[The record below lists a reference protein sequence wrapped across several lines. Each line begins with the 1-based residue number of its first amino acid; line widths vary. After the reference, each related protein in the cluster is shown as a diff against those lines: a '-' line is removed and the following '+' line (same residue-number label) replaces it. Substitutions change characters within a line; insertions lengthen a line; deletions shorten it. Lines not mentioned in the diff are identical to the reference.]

1 MLKQTNYARSIFT
14 LLLIVCLFAV
24 AAVLKLTA
32 DFFIPVTVA
41 MLLAFVFYPL
51 CKKIH
56 SLHVPWV
63 LCVILMLGITCIVL
77 YFIGTLLISSI
88 KAILSTYP
96 KYEMRFMSIY
106 KTFATT
112 FRIPY
117 DENSTLFMNLWN
129 SLNVRTALQNFAI
142 AFSTH
147 IMSFS
152 KVLMLVTLFIV
163 FLLLELNNMK
173 EKIDRAFTE
182 QRMNQKIL
190 SIARNTVSEVTHFI
204 SIKFVI
210 SLLTGLIVGLGT
222 FAIHMDFP
230 VIWGFVAFIMNLFP
244 TFGSAISW
252 ALTTL
257 FAIMQFYP
265 SWEYVIFVALLVLV
279 VNMVLGNIIEPRWEG
294 SDLGLSPFV
303 ILVSLSFWG
312 WMWSF
317 IGMILAVPIMVIL
330 KIICENVEFL
340 NPVAILIGNV
350 HKKGKDSAVCDQAE
364 KLPDEPAAPDVNRVQ
379 QP

>member
-1 MLKQTNYARSIFT
+1 MLKQTNYARSIFM
-14 LLLIVCLFAV
+14 LILIVCLFAV

-41 MLLAFVFYPL
+41 VLLAFVFYPF

-56 SLHVPWV
+56 ALHVPWV
-63 LCVILMLGITCIVL
+63 LCILLMLVIAGIVL
-77 YFIGTLLISSI
+77 YFISTLLISSI
-88 KAILSTYP
+88 KVILSTYP

-112 FRIPY
+112 FKIPY
-117 DENSTLFMNLWN
+117 DEDSTLFMNLWN

-147 IMSFS
+147 IVSFL

-163 FLLLELNNMK
+163 FLLMELNNIK

-182 QRMNQKIL
+182 QHMNQKIV

-222 FAIHMDFP
+222 SLIHMDFP
-230 VIWGFVAFIMNLFP
+230 VIWGFLAFILNFIP

-252 ALTTL
+252 GLTTL

-312 WMWSF
+312 WMWGF
-317 IGMILAVPIMVIL
+317 VGMILAVPIMVIL

-340 NPVAILIGNV
+340 NPVAILIGNA
-350 HKKGKDSAVCDQAE
+350 HKKTKEA
-364 KLPDEPAAPDVNRVQ
+364 PAAQ
-379 QP
+379 EQPEESKGSAE